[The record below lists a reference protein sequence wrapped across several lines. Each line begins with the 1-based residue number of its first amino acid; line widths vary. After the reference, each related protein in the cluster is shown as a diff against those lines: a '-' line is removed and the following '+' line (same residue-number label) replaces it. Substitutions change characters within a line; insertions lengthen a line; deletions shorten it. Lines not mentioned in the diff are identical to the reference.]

1 MYSVKC
7 IRILV
12 AGCYTIGMYIH
23 DTLPLLKGMILQ
35 LFPYLDSAPRLSDLE
50 SRPCALEAAEGD
62 ELLDSSDTQ
71 VDWSIDSSI
80 YCWDGER
87 NKKNEGWDEVID
99 QDIGEEEDSLV
110 DDRQE
115 VYDEWGPGIVYSPRP
130 VKEQLTWVSPLP
142 EFFSLAEADI
152 IKAGGENSEFLSRF
166 LADKREGDITF
177 EQSHGL
183 VNSLLRAVTACA
195 FDTIQ
200 RWAPHDLLLME
211 VQGPDQLE
219 LQWWLR
225 MLSDISH
232 RCPKPAET
240 VGTDW
245 ELLSASI
252 ADRAVGQVRHTA
264 VHRLSYSTK
273 LIKDSVNF
281 LIALNDL
288 ERFRQVERTV
298 RTLYGTISGTFAVSD
313 EETSALAS
321 ALQLYPTECRTTL
334 DLFYTISGIL
344 ENAYF
349 RRSKIDDQDWLIT
362 HKVIVAEQ
370 MELYRPEAMAW
381 SLLHG
386 RDDGISILRN
396 NVAHRS
402 GYIGEATLDLEQIHQ
417 AVGDLREVALSLD
430 DEDAAAQ
437 IVQVSEAAMM
447 QLQAR
452 SAAYEAFLNDS
463 SAQDLRAMSREAAE
477 RFNKWNPTKWDL
489 SREVAKHTIAHRYL
503 KASQTFRALA
513 ALKDGTHYR
522 EELWYLRSKANTT
535 HERWQTAQCARFED
549 AKLLLRPVPPHSSCN
564 GPTYCLGI
572 QL

>member
-1 MYSVKC
+1 
-7 IRILV
+7 
-12 AGCYTIGMYIH
+12 MYIH
-23 DTLPLLKGMILQ
+23 DILPRLKGMELH
-35 LFPYLDSAPRLSDLE
+35 LFHHLNSAPRLSDLK
-50 SRPCALEAAEGD
+50 SRSCALEDAEDD
-62 ELLDSSDTQ
+62 ESLDSSHTHVGWS
-71 VDWSIDSSI
+71 VDSGI
-80 YCWDGER
+80 YYWDGER
-87 NKKNEGWDEVID
+87 NEGDEVID
-99 QDIGEEEDSLV
+99 QDIDEEEDSLV

-115 VYDEWGPGIVYSPRP
+115 VYDDEWGPGIVYSPRP

-142 EFFSLAEADI
+142 EFCSLAEADI
-152 IKAGGENSEFLSRF
+152 IKAGGKNFEFISRF

-183 VNSLLRAVTACA
+183 VNFLLRAVTACA
-195 FDTIQ
+195 FDIMK
-200 RWAPHDLLLME
+200 RWAPYDLLLMQ

-240 VGTDW
+240 AGTDW

-252 ADRAVGQVRHTA
+252 ADWAVGQVRHSA
-264 VHRLSYSTK
+264 VHRLRYSTK

-288 ERFRQVERTV
+288 ERFKQVEGTV
-298 RTLYGTISGTFAVSD
+298 KTLYGVISRSFAVSD
-313 EETSALAS
+313 EETSAMAS
-321 ALQLYPTECRTTL
+321 VLRLYPTECRTAL

-344 ENAYF
+344 ENACF
-349 RRSKIDDQDWLIT
+349 RRSSIDDQDWLIT

-402 GYIGEATLDLEQIHQ
+402 GYIGEATLDLEQIHRVVQ
-417 AVGDLREVALSLD
+417 DLREVALSLD

-437 IVQVSEAAMM
+437 IVQVSEAAMV
-447 QLQAR
+447 QLKAR

-503 KASQTFRALA
+503 KASQIFRDMA
-513 ALKDGTHYR
+513 ALKDGTCY
-522 EELWYLRSKANTT
+522 EEGL
-535 HERWQTAQCARFED
+535 
-549 AKLLLRPVPPHSSCN
+549 
-564 GPTYCLGI
+564 
-572 QL
+572 